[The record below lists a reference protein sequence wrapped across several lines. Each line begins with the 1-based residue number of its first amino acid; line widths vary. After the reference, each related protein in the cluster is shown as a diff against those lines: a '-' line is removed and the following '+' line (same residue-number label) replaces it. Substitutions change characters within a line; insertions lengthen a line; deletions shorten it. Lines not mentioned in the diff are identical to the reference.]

1 MINLQE
7 DCECKRCLKDCG
19 CDEEQYKEY
28 MELVKSDDNRGQ
40 IIFLRR
46 QRTRVMEK
54 LHDAQ
59 KEVDCIDYII
69 RMLEKED
76 L

>member
-1 MINLQE
+1 MMNLQE
-7 DCECKRCLKDCG
+7 DCECRQYLKDCG
-19 CDEEQYKEY
+19 CDEEQYKQY
-28 MELVKSDDNRGQ
+28 MELVKSDDYRGQ

-46 QRTRVMEK
+46 QRTRVMDK

-69 RMLEKED
+69 RMLEEEI
-76 L
+76 